1 MKKNKMGFML
11 VETLIVS
18 TLVSTIL
25 VVLFVQFNNIVKNFS
40 KDFHYNNVSELYA
53 TQNIKKFIMLDNN
66 GEFYTN
72 LKAFLNE
79 SITANNDFYLKII
92 PNCSNNNLNAYRTSD
107 CEKFSKITEF
117 YGVKQILFT
126 MEYVDLKDSDYTSL
140 DSPNFVKFIKSIN
153 GNKNIKINENN
164 ELTYDYRI
172 IIEFENNRYAT
183 LKVEG

>member
-1 MKKNKMGFML
+1 
-11 VETLIVS
+11 
-18 TLVSTIL
+18 
-25 VVLFVQFNNIVKNFS
+25 
-40 KDFHYNNVSELYA
+40 
-53 TQNIKKFIMLDNN
+53 
-66 GEFYTN
+66 
-72 LKAFLNE
+72 
-79 SITANNDFYLKII
+79 
-92 PNCSNNNLNAYRTSD
+92 
-107 CEKFSKITEF
+107 
-117 YGVKQILFT
+117 